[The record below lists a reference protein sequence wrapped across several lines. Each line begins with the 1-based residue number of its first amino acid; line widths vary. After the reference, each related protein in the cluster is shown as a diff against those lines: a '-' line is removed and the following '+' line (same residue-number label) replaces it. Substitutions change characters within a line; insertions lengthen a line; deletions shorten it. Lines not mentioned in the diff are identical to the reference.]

1 MRHGIGAL
9 ALLGSLAIAYGCGG
23 KDDNKS
29 PSNLGGMGSNSGTGG
44 NTLGGTGG
52 TGGNTLG
59 GMGVTGGTTLGG
71 TGGTGGNTLGGMAG
85 TGGNTLGGTAGT
97 GGSDV
102 PSPVVITSAEGAYWQ
117 TVNATESSEGD
128 ADVTVDASDEA
139 QTWDGFGGC
148 FTELGWVYLAGLDDA
163 VRQQALEL
171 LFAEDG
177 AHFTWGRIPIGGN
190 DYVLSRYTLDDTGD
204 DVVPDNSESN
214 RPPADP
220 ELEHFS
226 IDRDLEY
233 LIPYI
238 HAAQAVNPE
247 LRFWANP
254 WTPPV
259 WMKTGYTAA
268 SGSDSHAIAS
278 YYDGGNMKDDDETL
292 SAHAQY
298 FVRFLEAYADN
309 GIDIEIVAPQNEPG
323 YDSQLNYPSC
333 HWAPE
338 TYVDFIGNY
347 LGPALDNAG
356 LDTRIMLGTFDA
368 DGSTV
373 YINQV
378 LANSVARE
386 YCTVAGMGYGMV
398 SASKVQAVHDAD
410 IPVWVSEHKAGNYFW
425 LSSYQTP
432 APNDFAYAIET
443 WELIRDAITQVG
455 VRAYNAWHM
464 VLDASGERQIAASQ
478 WAQDSLLVAD
488 GGELIITPA
497 YYVFRHFSRYVE
509 PGARV
514 VTVSK
519 GDAVA
524 FRNPDGSL
532 VVVLYNNGEAT
543 ELTVDV
549 SGRLLSF
556 SAPAYG
562 FVTLVVPNLS

>member
-1 MRHGIGAL
+1 MRHGIRAL

-23 KDDNKS
+23 KDDNES
-29 PSNLGGMGSNSGTGG
+29 PSNLGGTGATSGTGG
-44 NTLGGTGG
+44 DTLGDTGGTGGDTLGGAGGTGGDTLGGTGG
-52 TGGNTLG
+52 TGG
-59 GMGVTGGTTLGG
+59 
-71 TGGTGGNTLGGMAG
+71 
-85 TGGNTLGGTAGT
+85 
-97 GGSDV
+97 SDV
-102 PSPVVITSAEGAYWQ
+102 PSDPIVITSAEGAYWQ
-117 TVNATESSEGD
+117 TTSATETTEGD

-148 FTELGWVYLAGLDDA
+148 FTELGWVYLLGLDDA
-163 VRQQALEL
+163 ARQQALQL
-171 LFAEDG
+171 LFGEEG
-177 AHFTWGRIPIGGN
+177 AHFTWGRVPIGGN

-204 DVVPDNSESN
+204 DIVPDSSESN

-220 ELEHFS
+220 ELDHFS
-226 IDRDLEY
+226 IDRDLEG

-238 HAAQAVNPE
+238 QAAQAVNPE

-259 WMKTGYTAA
+259 WMKTGFTTVA
-268 SGSDSHAIAS
+268 SSDTHAVAS

-298 FVRFLEAYADN
+298 FVRFLQAYADE

-347 LGPALDNAG
+347 LGPALSNAG

-368 DGSTV
+368 DGSTP
-373 YINQV
+373 YIAQV
-378 LANSVARE
+378 LADSAARE
-386 YCTVAGMGYGMV
+386 YCTVAGVGYGMV
-398 SASKVQAVHDAD
+398 NMSKVQAVHDAG

-425 LSSYQTP
+425 LSSYQIP
-432 APNDFAYAIET
+432 APNDLAYAVET
-443 WELIRDAITQVG
+443 WELIRDAITEVG
-455 VRAYNAWHM
+455 VSAYNAWHM

-478 WAQDSLLVAD
+478 WAQESLLVAD
-488 GGELIITPA
+488 GGELTITPA

-524 FRNPDGSL
+524 FKNPDGSL
-532 VVVLYNNGEAT
+532 VIVLRNNGEAT
-543 ELTVDV
+543 QLTVDV

-556 SAPAYG
+556 SAPGHG